1 MAENKSGFVLYA
13 DLIHTVSKLPDD
25 KAGQLFKHIL
35 MYVNDQNPVASD
47 IIIEI
52 SFEPIKQQLKRD
64 LVKWEKEVLKKSES
78 GILGNLKRYEPD
90 LYEKVIDN
98 QLSIHDASVIAKG
111 RKASHPDSLPSP
123 PIAKLADNDS
133 VTVKDTVSGIQS
145 LIGTADDY
153 AKIEKTGKLISEF
166 IKTHKPKF
174 IAPYIDMWN
183 LFCEKYG
190 TSKVQAD
197 TETRKKQIKVRTGEP
212 NFDFTEILKKAS
224 EQKYA
229 LESSWFNFDF
239 LIKNDTNY
247 MKVLEGKYVQ
257 KNESAQNNQPTK
269 TYKTL
274 E

>member
-1 MAENKSGFVLYA
+1 MAKDTFYFTHDFNARNDSKIKRLLRDYGVAGYGIFWAIIEDLYNNANALPTDYESIAYDLRTDKETVKNIVSNYDLFVVDNETFGSSSVERRLNERAEKSKKAKESAENRWNKHRENANALQPQSDGNA
-13 DLIHTVSKLPDD
+13 IKEKKGEESK
-25 KAGQLFKHIL
+25 
-35 MYVNDQNPVASD
+35 
-47 IIIEI
+47 E
-52 SFEPIKQQLKRD
+52 
-64 LVKWEKEVLKKSES
+64 
-78 GILGNLKRYEPD
+78 
-90 LYEKVIDN
+90 
-98 QLSIHDASVIAKG
+98 
-111 RKASHPDSLPSP
+111 
-123 PIAKLADNDS
+123 
-133 VTVKDTVSGIQS
+133 KDTH
-145 LIGTADDY
+145 IGTADDY

-166 IKTHKPKF
+166 IKTYKPKF
-174 IAPYIDMWN
+174 IAPYVDMWN

-247 MKVLEGKYVQ
+247 MKVLEGKYIQ
-257 KNESAQNNQPTK
+257 KQEPIKNNQPTK